1 MHIDVKSP
9 EISPDAYVP
18 FGQAKKKKKKL
29 IMHNYDN
36 FISIMQLG

>member
-18 FGQAKKKKKKL
+18 FGQAKKKK
-29 IMHNYDN
+29 INYAFMN
-36 FISIMQLG
+36 FISITQLE